1 MDWMYR
7 GTQYSAFVA
16 PLVKGGATVV
26 KDGVALSQ
34 TTTTVVEQPA
44 GCTSASCAVTQS
56 ATTYSRASGPAP
68 FTGYGF
74 RVGVMKYTLLGIRTA
89 NRQIASDPVMYLDL
103 TWGKNQAYPTPGA
116 TGPPTTKV
124 NTSQG
129 ITTTTTTQTQSFDFQ
144 TRVAMEARIKVPYL
158 PAEIGSD
165 VNFNWRHPI
174 RGLADA
180 PSGGMAAINYT
191 DFRFIFGF
199 HFDVPKAMAAI
210 LGAAK

>member
-34 TTTTVVEQPA
+34 TTTTVVQQPA

-56 ATTYSRASGPAP
+56 TPTYSRASGPAP

-116 TGPPTTKV
+116 MGQRVVKSST
-124 NTSQG
+124 NQG

-165 VNFNWRHPI
+165 VNFNWRHPV

-180 PSGGMAAINYT
+180 PVGTPTINYT

-210 LGAAK
+210 LNAAK